1 MLYTLFLDAALNQK
15 RESKYQICHLLTA
28 KNENSNS
35 VLHISNHPML
45 IMADERKLDLLQPP
59 LCLAIILR
67 KWRLYGR
74 RFYYFQLAYY
84 LLFLAAVTTYVLTSP
99 SPVQNPELFNCPAF
113 FHDYP
118 PPNMTKQLIAENR
131 GINNISCISV
141 IVLFCKRV
149 LLYLGNQEFR
159 IRSIQMISNR
169 KDFDM
174 SKIGELAFF
183 FFDAMVYILS
193 LYIASHNF
201 SSFTVEDFYLTMAVR
216 SCAQWQFSA
225 FTITFAWLNLLTYM
239 RLLYG
244 IGKHI
249 ILFQDVLTT
258 ILSVV
263 LVFAIQLIAFFF
275 GFHIVFS
282 NNDNFSTPQDALL
295 KNMIMWSGEFD
306 YTDIFFKDLPPQG
319 FGEDWDTGHQ
329 SVPFPGLTYIIF
341 VYFFLGLSLVALNVL
356 VGLTVDD
363 IWNFL
368 ENAVLHKLKMILK
381 YILQIEHTS
390 VHKKKKGTGNGHQ
403 TNYTTSKL

>member
-1 MLYTLFLDAALNQK
+1 
-15 RESKYQICHLLTA
+15 
-28 KNENSNS
+28 
-35 VLHISNHPML
+35 
-45 IMADERKLDLLQPP
+45 
-59 LCLAIILR
+59 
-67 KWRLYGR
+67 
-74 RFYYFQLAYY
+74 
-84 LLFLAAVTTYVLTSP
+84 
-99 SPVQNPELFNCPAF
+99 
-113 FHDYP
+113 
-118 PPNMTKQLIAENR
+118 
-131 GINNISCISV
+131 
-141 IVLFCKRV
+141 
-149 LLYLGNQEFR
+149 
-159 IRSIQMISNR
+159 MISNC

-363 IWNFL
+363 IRNFL
-368 ENAVLHKLKMILK
+368 KNADLRKLKMILK
-381 YILQIEHTS
+381 YILQIERTS
-390 VHKKKKGTGNGHQ
+390 VHSTKRKEQVGDIKPITRRSNFEINVTNDLISKQKIWEKIEKKLENGGKKSHCGKREERFKGFHRKKYEEN
-403 TNYTTSKL
+403 